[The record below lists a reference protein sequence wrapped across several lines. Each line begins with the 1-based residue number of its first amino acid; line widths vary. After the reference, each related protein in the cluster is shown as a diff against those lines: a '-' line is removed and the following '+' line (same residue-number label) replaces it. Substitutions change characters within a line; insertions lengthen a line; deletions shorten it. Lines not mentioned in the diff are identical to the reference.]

1 MEYLGY
7 FGLISFIIVLGL
19 SSRIDKLEKR
29 INGLK
34 RKEAKE
40 KEEREKMSR
49 LIEELQGKWCNM
61 ESDDLD
67 EEKVQ
72 VCDVDGEWVKVM
84 YKVAATKKESEKMV
98 YKLIRVDSIESV
110 EILPEE
116 V

>member
-7 FGLISFIIVLGL
+7 FGLISFIVVLGV
-19 SSRIDKLEKR
+19 SSRLDKLEKR
-29 INGLK
+29 VNGIK
-34 RKEAKE
+34 RKEKG
-40 KEEREKMSR
+40 EREKMSR

-84 YKVAATKKESEKMV
+84 YKVAATKKEPEKMV
-98 YKLIRVDSIESV
+98 HKLIRVDSIESV

-116 V
+116 M